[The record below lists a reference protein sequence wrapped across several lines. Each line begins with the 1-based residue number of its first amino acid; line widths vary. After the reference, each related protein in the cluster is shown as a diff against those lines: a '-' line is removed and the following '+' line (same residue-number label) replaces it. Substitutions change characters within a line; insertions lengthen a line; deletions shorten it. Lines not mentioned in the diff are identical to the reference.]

1 MAFGALCQPAVL
13 QVEQPFLPRVFALAK
28 AVVRRHPFLLP
39 PSRGAHHHPNTL
51 PFRFQADGE
60 VDPAH
65 PEVRVSLAGQGSLA
79 PRGEILRPTLLE
91 PHDPRGGR
99 SPGRSPFE
107 SAARSRGRC
116 EPPGGGRP
124 RPVGPHAVRCRCPPP
139 YPSLISTPCWRSCR
153 SNSQTDRRETAG
165 HERVLTGATAS
176 AQPVRRA
183 RFQTLACQISGQ
195 MVRAISAQSAELPPE
210 TKFCGYGANIPGR
223 FTSEGCRA
231 HQASA
236 KSLAMTSTDE
246 PSGRRPQV
254 RTAVDWGLMS
264 RKVIK
269 PVYEAPVTSD
279 VKT

>member
-139 YPSLISTPCWRSCR
+139 YPSLNSTPALAVMSIEFPDRSTR
-153 SNSQTDRRETAG
+153 NGRARARRDGRHGLGAAGAPRPIPDARVSNFGPDGKSHIRRIASG
-165 HERVLTGATAS
+165 DQVLRILRKHSGPFHVRWLSRAS
-176 AQPVRRA
+176 GFGKVVGYDFHRRA
-183 RFQTLACQISGQ
+183 VWPAS
-195 MVRAISAQSAELPPE
+195 
-210 TKFCGYGANIPGR
+210 PGSDGR
-223 FTSEGCRA
+223 RLGLDESKG
-231 HQASA
+231 HQAS
-236 KSLAMTSTDE
+236 L
-246 PSGRRPQV
+246 
-254 RTAVDWGLMS
+254 
-264 RKVIK
+264 
-269 PVYEAPVTSD
+269 
-279 VKT
+279 